1 MTRTRDAGRC
11 TRSEV
16 GPLGCQCEYRIMWR
30 VCLIMGF
37 WCPVPLVSTATNVN
51 FAPTAVASGLSDDN
65 SDGSIN
71 NSVKIIVPVLIGSL
85 VAIVSVVVVR
95 HQFTQITQ
103 PNSDRQYNRVLFG
116 IVGVFAGV
124 RLNRL
129 ERSGGRSKT
138 ATGHWKVK
146 DKTYQFKF
154 LFRLGGKVMSSV
166 VYPTKSILRNGF
178 V

>member
-1 MTRTRDAGRC
+1 M
-11 TRSEV
+11 
-16 GPLGCQCEYRIMWR
+16 
-30 VCLIMGF
+30 
-37 WCPVPLVSTATNVN
+37 PLVSTATNVN

-103 PNSDRQYNRVLFG
+103 PNSDRQYNRALFG
-116 IVGVFAGV
+116 IVDVFAGV

-129 ERSGGRSKT
+129 ARSDGRSKT
-138 ATGHWKVK
+138 ATGH
-146 DKTYQFKF
+146 
-154 LFRLGGKVMSSV
+154 
-166 VYPTKSILRNGF
+166 
-178 V
+178 